1 MNTFGEIS
9 ETEMMNIAGGWDW
22 GIVLGGSALVI
33 EVIEVA
39 ATAPVSLPLL
49 ASGAL
54 CAGAALGGAAIGYG
68 ATH

>member
-22 GIVLGGSALVI
+22 GIVLGGSALV
-33 EVIEVA
+33 A

-49 ASGAL
+49 SSGAL
-54 CAGAALGGAAIGYG
+54 CAGSALGGAAIGYG